1 MLKAVIFDMDG
12 VLLDSEPYHYF
23 IEGEIYKSLGI
34 NIPEEIR
41 VNFVGL
47 GNKEMWTFI
56 KNKYELKQSIEELS
70 QNNDRERFAYM
81 SNLTGLSPN
90 PGVPQLLEILKM
102 NNIKIALASSSP
114 KNVINILMDK
124 ISLTKYFNIMV
135 SGDEFKNGK
144 PEPDIFI
151 QTAKLL
157 QENAAD
163 CIVIEDST
171 NGIKAAKAANMKCIA
186 YKNKSTRGQD
196 ISMADLVIDDFIK
209 LDIVKMQNLV

>member
-12 VLLDSEPYHYF
+12 VLLDSEPFHYF

-34 NIPEEIR
+34 FIPEEIR

-56 KNKYELKQSIEELS
+56 KNKYALKQSIEELT
-70 QNNDRERFAYM
+70 QLNDRERFSYM
-81 SNLTGLSPN
+81 SQLTGLTPN
-90 PGVPQLLEILKM
+90 PGVQNLLEELKK

-114 KNVINILMDK
+114 KEVIDILIGK
-124 ISLTKYFNIMV
+124 INLLEYFDLMV
-135 SGDEFKNGK
+135 SGDAFKKGK

-157 QENAAD
+157 NEDAAN

-171 NGIKAAKAANMKCIA
+171 NGIKAAKAAMMKCIA
-186 YKNKSTRGQD
+186 YKNKNTRGQD
-196 ISMADLVIDDFIK
+196 ISLADLAIDDFSELNLLK
-209 LDIVKMQNLV
+209 LKELV

>member
-23 IEGEIYKSLGI
+23 IEGEIYKILGI
-34 NIPEEIR
+34 HVPEEIR
-41 VNFVGL
+41 VNFVGM
-47 GNKEMWTFI
+47 GNKKMWTFL
-56 KNKYELKQSIEELS
+56 KDKYELKQNIEELS
-70 QNNDRERFAYM
+70 QLNDRERIAYM
-81 SNLTGLSPN
+81 STLPGLVPSPGI
-90 PGVPQLLEILKM
+90 PGLLEELKK

-114 KNVINILMDK
+114 KEVINILIEK
-124 ISLTKYFNIMV
+124 INLLKYFDVMV
-135 SGDEFKNGK
+135 SGNEFKNGK

-151 QTAKLL
+151 QTAKLIH
-157 QENAAD
+157 EDVAG

-196 ISMADLVIDDFIK
+196 ISLADLIIDDFRT
-209 LDIVKMQNLV
+209 LSLLTLQELV

>member
-23 IEGEIYKSLGI
+23 IEGEIYKRLGI

-41 VNFVGL
+41 VNFVGM

-56 KNKYELKQSIEELS
+56 KNKYGLKQSIEELT
-70 QNNDRERFAYM
+70 QNNDRERFDYM
-81 SNLTGLSPN
+81 STLTGLLPN
-90 PGVPQLLEILKM
+90 PGVAGLLDELKK

-114 KNVINILMDK
+114 KNVINILVDQ
-124 ISLTKYFNIMV
+124 ISLTKYFDIMV

-151 QTAKLL
+151 QSAKLL
-157 QENAAD
+157 RENATD

-171 NGIKAAKAANMKCIA
+171 NGIKAAKAAKMKCIA
-186 YKNKSTRGQD
+186 YKNKGTRGQD
-196 ISMADLVIDDFIK
+196 ISMADLVIDDFAK
-209 LDIVKMQNLV
+209 LDIVKIKNLV

>member
-34 NIPEEIR
+34 NIPEKIR

-56 KNKYELKQSIEELS
+56 KNKYGLKQSIEELS
-70 QNNDRERFAYM
+70 HNNDRERFAYM
-81 SNLTGLSPN
+81 SKLTGLSPN
-90 PGVPQLLEILKM
+90 PGILQLLEILK
-102 NNIKIALASSSP
+102 NNKIKIALASSSP
-114 KNVINILMDK
+114 KNVINILIDK
-124 ISLTKYFNIMV
+124 ISLTEYFDIMV

-157 QENAAD
+157 RENAAD

-171 NGIKAAKAANMKCIA
+171 NGIKAAKAAKMKCIA
-186 YKNKSTRGQD
+186 YKNKGTRGQD
-196 ISMADLVIDDFIK
+196 ISMADLMIDDFTK
-209 LDIVKMQNLV
+209 LDIVKMKNLV